1 MPADGYSPSA
11 NPNVCPSCTKLLNSL
26 EIERELEEQ
35 PVALPAS
42 ENIERIVPHSASMY
56 GGTFV
61 W

>member
-1 MPADGYSPSA
+1 MPAEGNSPSA

-26 EIERELEEQ
+26 EIERELEE
-35 PVALPAS
+35 PVALPAG
-42 ENIERIVPHSASMY
+42 EDTERIVPHSASMY